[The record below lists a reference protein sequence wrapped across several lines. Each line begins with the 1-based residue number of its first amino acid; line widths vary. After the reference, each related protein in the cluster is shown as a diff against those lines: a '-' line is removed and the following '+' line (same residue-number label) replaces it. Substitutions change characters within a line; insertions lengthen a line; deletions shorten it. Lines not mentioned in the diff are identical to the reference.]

1 MIIKILLKI
10 KSILHWKLNVPFL
23 KMRQHIFIYKC
34 IQQTGKNQFWRSS
47 LTFVLSQFFLCEKFI
62 PQYIILQCRG
72 IKKTAPSELIWLILI
87 SVHLFFLRPK
97 KHDEKKQLTPFER
110 KLLMLVISSCDMQC
124 MPSQARRNGS
134 KFGGD
139 ILILPDWSLEKWA
152 LSSFAF

>member
-1 MIIKILLKI
+1 MLCTQIVFGFGKHSEQFMYTTELGIFMYWTGDSMDNLLSYCGLVDAKIRA
-10 KSILHWKLNVPFL
+10 S
-23 KMRQHIFIYKC
+23 
-34 IQQTGKNQFWRSS
+34 
-47 LTFVLSQFFLCEKFI
+47 VLSLFFCEKFI
-62 PQYIILQCRG
+62 PQYIILLQCRG

-124 MPSQARRNGS
+124 MPPQTRRNSS

-139 ILILPDWSLEKWA
+139 IPIWWA
-152 LSSFAF
+152 KSAPWFE